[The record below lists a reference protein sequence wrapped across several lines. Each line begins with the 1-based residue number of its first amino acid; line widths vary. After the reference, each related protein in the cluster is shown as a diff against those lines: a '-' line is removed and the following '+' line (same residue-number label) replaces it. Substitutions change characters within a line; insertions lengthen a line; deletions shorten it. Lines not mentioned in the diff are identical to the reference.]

1 MIDSNTK
8 MLGVIGDPINHSLSP
23 IMHNFV
29 IKKLGLN
36 YCYHAFHVTP
46 EYLEDSIFSFDLLKF
61 KGINVTLPHKR
72 TIMSYIDEISEEA
85 KQLGA
90 VNTVSFKDNKLFGYN
105 TDVIG
110 FLKSLGEFRET
121 LKGKTAIVIGAGGSA
136 RAVIYA
142 LIKDGIGEIKIFNR
156 TQHNADKLK
165 TDMNSITYF
174 NKIYSLPFSADYFA
188 DEIQN
193 ASILINT
200 TPVGMYPDVN
210 ASPINCEIEI
220 PAKIL
225 VYNLIYNPLETKLL
239 INARQAGAPIKNGL
253 DMLIFQGL
261 ESLQIWTGEN
271 FNTQGILPELRNFLI
286 KRIGDNGKH

>member
-8 MLGVIGDPINHSLSP
+8 MLGVIGDPIGHSLSP

-29 IKKLGLN
+29 IQKLGLN

-46 EYLEDSIFSFDLLKF
+46 EDLEDSIFSFNILKF
-61 KGINVTLPHKR
+61 KGINVTLPHKQ
-72 TIMSYIDEISEEA
+72 TIMSYVDEISEEA

-90 VNTVSFKDNKLFGYN
+90 VNTVLFKDDKLFGYN

-110 FLKSLGEFRET
+110 FLKSLGEFRQT
-121 LKGKTAIVIGAGGSA
+121 IRGKTAIVIGAGGSA

-142 LIKDGIGEIKIFNR
+142 LIKDEIGEIKIFNR
-156 TQHNADKLK
+156 TQQNADKLMIE
-165 TDMNSITYF
+165 MNNITYF
-174 NKIYSLPFSADYFA
+174 NKIYSVPFSTNYFS

-200 TPVGMYPDVN
+200 TSVGMYPEVN

-220 PAKIL
+220 PKEIL

-239 INARQAGAPIKNGL
+239 KQAKQAGAPIKNGL

-271 FNTQGILPELRNFLI
+271 FNTQDILPELRNFLI
-286 KRIGDNGKH
+286 KRIEKDGQN